1 MKNKQNSETRDYTLK
16 VTQTTN
22 FINPKCICALRE
34 AKIVSAI
41 MFVVNSPREK
51 ERESYKLR
59 STRGA
64 CKWLILPRVDDRP
77 QISSLETQ
85 CI

>member
-1 MKNKQNSETRDYTLK
+1 MKSKQNSETRDYTLK
-16 VTQTTN
+16 LIQTTN
-22 FINPKCICALRE
+22 FINPNVFVLE

>member
-16 VTQTTN
+16 LIQTTN

-34 AKIVSAI
+34 AKIVNAI

-51 ERESYKLR
+51 ERER
-59 STRGA
+59 VINCGA
-64 CKWLILPRVDDRP
+64 
-77 QISSLETQ
+77 QGAHANG
-85 CI
+85 